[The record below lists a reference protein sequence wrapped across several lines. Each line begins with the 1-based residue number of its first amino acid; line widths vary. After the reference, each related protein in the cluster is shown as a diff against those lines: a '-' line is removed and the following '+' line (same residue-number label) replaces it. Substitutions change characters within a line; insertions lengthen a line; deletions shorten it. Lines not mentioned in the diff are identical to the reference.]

1 MSRIGGADR
10 RAVEREVLTIVGRL
24 VAELGG
30 LPFRGAV
37 ALDDSLDRDLGLG
50 SLERV
55 ELLLRLEQ
63 ASGARLPAAGGPGAG
78 GPRGRAGAILPAQ
91 PAPPEPVPEARAPMG
106 VGIAAPAS
114 AGTLAEVLGWHA
126 EAEPDRVHIFL
137 REENGSEQP
146 ITYKALWDHSVA
158 LAA

>member
-63 ASGARLPAAGGPGAG
+63 ALGVRLPAPGSGLSESPRDLAG
-78 GPRGRAGAILPAQ
+78 RLLPAH
-91 PAPPEPVPEARAPMG
+91 PAPPEPVPEARAP
-106 VGIAAPAS
+106 
-114 AGTLAEVLGWHA
+114 
-126 EAEPDRVHIFL
+126 
-137 REENGSEQP
+137 
-146 ITYKALWDHSVA
+146 
-158 LAA
+158 

>member
-63 ASGARLPAAGGPGAG
+63 AFGVRLPDAVMASAES
-78 GPRGRAGAILPAQ
+78 PRDLAGAILTAQ

-106 VGIAAPAS
+106 VGIAGERTNTAEPAS
-114 AGTLAEVLGWHA
+114 SQSWESASCT
-126 EAEPDRVHIFL
+126 
-137 REENGSEQP
+137 
-146 ITYKALWDHSVA
+146 
-158 LAA
+158 

>member
-50 SLERV
+50 TLERV

-63 ASGARLPAAGGPGAG
+63 ALGVRLPDAVMGSAAS
-78 GPRGRAGAILPAQ
+78 PRDLAGAILTTQPSP
-91 PAPPEPVPEARAPMG
+91 PAPAPEAG
-106 VGIAAPAS
+106 
-114 AGTLAEVLGWHA
+114 
-126 EAEPDRVHIFL
+126 
-137 REENGSEQP
+137 
-146 ITYKALWDHSVA
+146 
-158 LAA
+158 

>member
-63 ASGARLPAAGGPGAG
+63 ALGVRLPDAVMAGAES
-78 GPRGRAGAILPAQ
+78 PRDLAGAILDAQ
-91 PAPPEPVPEARAPMG
+91 PAPPPPGPRGAGGSPRVLGGAPPPG
-106 VGIAAPAS
+106 FS
-114 AGTLAEVLGWHA
+114 AGMPRPRRSAGPSSFARRT
-126 EAEPDRVHIFL
+126 
-137 REENGSEQP
+137 
-146 ITYKALWDHSVA
+146 
-158 LAA
+158 AASSRSRTA